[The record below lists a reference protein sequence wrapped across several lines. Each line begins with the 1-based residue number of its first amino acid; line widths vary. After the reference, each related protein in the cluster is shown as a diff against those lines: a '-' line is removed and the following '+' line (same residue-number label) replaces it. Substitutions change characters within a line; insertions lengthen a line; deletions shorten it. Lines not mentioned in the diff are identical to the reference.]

1 MNWLRGLA
9 RRLGMLIRRR
19 QFDADLEEEM
29 RLHLE
34 LRQEERVQSGMSAD
48 DARAAARRR
57 FGNATYLKEES
68 HIAWGWEWFE
78 NLAQDVRYGLR
89 MLRKAPGFTAVAILT
104 MALGIGAT
112 TAIFSVVD
120 ATLLHPLPYPEPE
133 QLVSVEDDLPGV
145 GAQDVGMSEPEWQDL
160 RRSGIFEYV
169 SPTWFDENNLT
180 GSSQP
185 ARVRLLIVAPNYFA
199 LLGIKPQLG
208 RAFHPEDHSP
218 GLTLEVLISDGLWKR
233 TFGGDPHILDRSI
246 RLDTDLYRIVGV
258 MPTGFDAPGRTAEE
272 RNIEVWAATSFYGP
286 PMSDRPSRSGR
297 NLPTAIARLKP
308 GLTIAAAQSRLDAL
322 VAALQQE
329 FPEDYPKQNA
339 WTVRLLPLKERVV
352 GNVRPSLIL
361 LLGAVGLVLLISCVN
376 VANLLLARA
385 SARGREM
392 AVRQALGAARKRL
405 ISQVLT
411 ESMLL
416 SLLGGLVG
424 LAILFCT
431 KGLLLQLLPDSL
443 PRLNEISINSPILV
457 FALGASVVT
466 GAIFGLVPALQA
478 DRLDLTYML
487 KQEGRG
493 SAGSREQARTRRIL
507 VVIEFA
513 LSLVLMVAAGLL
525 LRSFR
530 DLVNVQLGFTPQNVM
545 AVRTRLPYPNDP
557 KTDTYATPAQEA
569 PFFRELL
576 RRSRALPE
584 VEEAALGDTASIPLD
599 ATLRDLKLIAEG
611 QFLFIIEGRDMHS
624 EEPAVAERSS
634 VSPEYFHLLKM
645 PLLRGRLFDESD
657 NDKAPQG
664 AVINEAFA
672 RTYWPNQNPVG
683 KRFRKARADSP
694 WITVVGL
701 IANAR
706 TESLAQAVVPK
717 IYLDLYQTGG
727 KRLAI
732 FLRGHLDTAAM
743 AEEVREQVQSV
754 DPTLPVSGAQTL
766 NETVSASLAERR
778 FSMEIVALF
787 ALTALLLAG
796 LGIYGVISY
805 LVSERTHEIGIRI
818 ALGAESG
825 RILQMVLRQGLGLAT
840 AGAAVG
846 LICALIVSHLMAGL
860 LYGVRPTD
868 PLTFA
873 GGALLLIGVAVLACY
888 IPARRAVRV
897 DPLMALRHE

>member
-1 MNWLRGLA
+1 
-9 RRLGMLIRRR
+9 
-19 QFDADLEEEM
+19 
-29 RLHLE
+29 
-34 LRQEERVQSGMSAD
+34 
-48 DARAAARRR
+48 
-57 FGNATYLKEES
+57 
-68 HIAWGWEWFE
+68 
-78 NLAQDVRYGLR
+78 
-89 MLRKAPGFTAVAILT
+89 
-104 MALGIGAT
+104 
-112 TAIFSVVD
+112 
-120 ATLLHPLPYPEPE
+120 
-133 QLVSVEDDLPGV
+133 
-145 GAQDVGMSEPEWQDL
+145 
-160 RRSGIFEYV
+160 
-169 SPTWFDENNLT
+169 
-180 GSSQP
+180 
-185 ARVRLLIVAPNYFA
+185 
-199 LLGIKPQLG
+199 
-208 RAFHPEDHSP
+208 
-218 GLTLEVLISDGLWKR
+218 
-233 TFGGDPHILDRSI
+233 
-246 RLDTDLYRIVGV
+246 
-258 MPTGFDAPGRTAEE
+258 
-272 RNIEVWAATSFYGP
+272 
-286 PMSDRPSRSGR
+286 
-297 NLPTAIARLKP
+297 
-308 GLTIAAAQSRLDAL
+308 
-322 VAALQQE
+322 
-329 FPEDYPKQNA
+329 
-339 WTVRLLPLKERVV
+339 
-352 GNVRPSLIL
+352 
-361 LLGAVGLVLLISCVN
+361 
-376 VANLLLARA
+376 
-385 SARGREM
+385 
-392 AVRQALGAARKRL
+392 
-405 ISQVLT
+405 
-411 ESMLL
+411 
-416 SLLGGLVG
+416 
-424 LAILFCT
+424 
-431 KGLLLQLLPDSL
+431 
-443 PRLNEISINSPILV
+443 
-457 FALGASVVT
+457 
-466 GAIFGLVPALQA
+466 
-478 DRLDLTYML
+478 
-487 KQEGRG
+487 
-493 SAGSREQARTRRIL
+493 
-507 VVIEFA
+507 
-513 LSLVLMVAAGLL
+513 
-525 LRSFR
+525 
-530 DLVNVQLGFTPQNVM
+530 
-545 AVRTRLPYPNDP
+545 
-557 KTDTYATPAQEA
+557 
-569 PFFRELL
+569 LL

-657 NDKAPQG
+657 NDKAPQV

-743 AEEVREQVQSV
+743 AEEVREHVQSV